1 MYLCIEKLNVLQMK
15 NIENSNQT
23 GNTNTFDRL
32 IQSLVEKAL
41 LNVSE
46 PLIEGVVEKVISRK
60 LNNAHEDPLDIEQA
74 ALFLKKAKQTI
85 YGYCSKKTIPH
96 HYSGSAKLIFFKTEL
111 LEWLKSK

>member
-1 MYLCIEKLNVLQMK
+1 MK
-15 NIENSNQT
+15 NTVNFDNSQQ
-23 GNTNTFDRL
+23 TNTFDFL

-46 PLIEGVVEKVISRK
+46 PLIEGVVEKVISRN
-60 LNNAHEDPLDIEQA
+60 LNNAHEDPLDIDQA

-96 HYSGSAKLIFFKTEL
+96 HYSGSAKLIFFKSEL
-111 LEWLKSK
+111 LDWLKSKRN

>member
-1 MYLCIEKLNVLQMK
+1 MK
-15 NIENSNQT
+15 NAVSLDNNPP
-23 GNTNTFDRL
+23 TNTFDFL

-96 HYSGSAKLIFFKTEL
+96 HYSGSAKLIFFKSEL
-111 LEWLKSK
+111 LEWLKSKRN

>member
-1 MYLCIEKLNVLQMK
+1 MK
-15 NIENSNQT
+15 NAVKFDNSQQ
-23 GNTNTFDRL
+23 TNTFDFL

-60 LNNAHEDPLDIEQA
+60 LNNAHEDPLDIDQA

-96 HYSGSAKLIFFKTEL
+96 HYSGSAKLIFFKSEL
-111 LEWLKSK
+111 LEWLKSKRY

>member
-1 MYLCIEKLNVLQMK
+1 MK
-15 NIENSNQT
+15 NTVNFDNSQQ
-23 GNTNTFDRL
+23 TNTFDFL

-60 LNNAHEDPLDIEQA
+60 LNNAHEDPLDIDQA

-96 HYSGSAKLIFFKTEL
+96 HYSGSTKLIFFKSEL
-111 LEWLKSK
+111 LEWLKSKRY